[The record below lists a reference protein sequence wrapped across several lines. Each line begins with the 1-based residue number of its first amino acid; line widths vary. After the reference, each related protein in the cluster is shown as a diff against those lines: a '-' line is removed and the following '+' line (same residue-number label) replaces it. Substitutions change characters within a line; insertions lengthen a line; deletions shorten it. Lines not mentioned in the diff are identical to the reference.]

1 MDNRVQPTL
10 NIQFDHTNG
19 DQGIMISEKE
29 KMAEIEGE
37 ASNSL
42 FNILEE
48 WNSVLK
54 AENVNFDDLP
64 KEPTIE
70 NQRTVSRRHRPTP

>member
-42 FNILEE
+42 FDILEE

-64 KEPTIE
+64 TESKDED
-70 NQRTVSRRHRPTP
+70 QRTASQRHGPTP